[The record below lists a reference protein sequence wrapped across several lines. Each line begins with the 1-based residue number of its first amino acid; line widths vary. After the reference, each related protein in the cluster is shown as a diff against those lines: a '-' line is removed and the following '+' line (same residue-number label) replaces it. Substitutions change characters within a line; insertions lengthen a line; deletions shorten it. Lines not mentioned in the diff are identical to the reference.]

1 MEEAEQPKVKTCL
14 TRLVSP
20 SLRTREA
27 GLEAATS
34 LVLEHAA
41 LELKPLALRRLV
53 AAVVIQWMASLSLA
67 GEKRWTQELEGSLL
81 LLATTVEGLP
91 FQVDDLV
98 LELLQERLPQG
109 AGVDVLRAGVVRL
122 CSSFLKSIG
131 GDNKAL
137 LISIIGEQLIL
148 IEDMELEAAAVRHIS
163 DLLKS
168 TPAIADDFRRVWTEA
183 SQQPLLFTAAAC
195 ALYPSAPASQGLKAT
210 LLDLYVKRVVQ
221 HKNPSTLTALG
232 LRKLGPFISSLTD
245 LDWESG
251 KEEGLEGALLKTI
264 RKAPE
269 GSSVL
274 VSAAV
279 SQIKPGS
286 LSLSFFAENG
296 AISAALRML
305 RSQALEV
312 RINGRTLLRGLVASS
327 YASVTKQT
335 IETLQG
341 KGSGGALT
349 QLWQRTEI
357 ANALAIIVESIPY
370 GVGRQEK
377 VALAS
382 ADVLPA
388 LFAAIDKESIDDIR
402 SLMACTAGMWL
413 ALLSNEIPPSIVDSL
428 KAGLTKVKSQ
438 AYLLAIVQAIS
449 ISKDVLEKI
458 VPVALALCSSS
469 AVKKPVASVQLETI
483 FSYRIIAECC
493 VISSEV
499 VQAAENG
506 KLWAIM
512 ASEPCVLYNKAC
524 HAIPAAAVSA
534 AEEGDQK
541 VNSSAFLDIDAALVA
556 IRDGQKSQVGSV
568 AESQMAIMSLACE
581 RGLSQSLSKGEV
593 PQGALECMLSCLL
606 HASPAVRKFSI
617 KSANAVCDSNP
628 KALPALLQSL
638 RDLLST
644 QVAQQ
649 EAFAAAARQ
658 KRAGGDDALVPT
670 VPSVTPASRL
680 SEVIPSLLQSVTP
693 STSSSKFVPVV
704 LSLCC
709 HPLTTGNSL
718 KRASRL
724 WALVQPRLID
734 ASAACG
740 SPSSLA
746 IEEQLKSLILLEVQD
761 DAEFTRK
768 CGQVATVLLAAES
781 GEWGRE
787 FVRTILLPALV
798 VALGKDELIALTP
811 EEVNGFL
818 NPQAAL
824 DAAVASVTELA
835 VDLRITN
842 ADRKKDGPR
851 SARRG
856 NFGADFVE
864 DEDWA
869 ERVKADKLKKAQQQ
883 KMGGEG
889 DDVVSKKR
897 AELDVLNGRIG
908 KIVYRA
914 RRLLQALGFMI
925 EQCGKRGDSE
935 LQPLVH
941 ETSVSILSSIT
952 HLLPCPLVEKDA
964 MSTLLQ
970 LCNSSIDS
978 LMAPLVRDL
987 ADTIRL
993 IAIHVSPSQE
1003 ELVVG
1008 TFGTAAGGK
1017 KAAKDRENL
1026 QKRLKKM
1033 VEHSGPPSRL
1043 LKGLAAFV
1051 GRAGQARY
1059 VPSPYTVQLLFP
1071 IFRGL
1076 LQLPALV
1083 TGCELTFT
1091 LFDCVWPSTEDLPTE
1106 LTRLFKPALELCLV
1120 VMAQLR
1126 VEPSPETTILRIV
1139 GQVSRLLQQK
1149 NGSLAESALEPLLGD
1164 LGMCSAATNVRLACV
1179 RALSFVARSSTTSL
1193 SNTLSC
1199 RLYQAKY
1206 DSEDAVKDLATTI
1219 LGELVSAGR
1228 APSLPAQFI
1237 EVYLALFN
1245 HETAGVREAA
1255 SRSLATGLHVH
1266 ADLAAKVVAELQS
1279 VYKGALPTPPS
1290 IKTKD
1295 KGLDFGL
1302 APKKSIAVADKVVSS
1317 TPVAVDDKGANLRCA
1332 VATAIATLGSEKSLS
1347 QQGNSDLILQVLD
1360 FLLTSGVVDP
1370 SDDVRNAM
1378 VTAGRSFVDGY
1389 AATLST
1395 SILSVLNTVL
1405 KRQPVKGEDLV
1416 AYDHRHEAAV
1426 VFLGV
1431 TGRHLDKDDP
1441 NVVGIVETLV
1451 DALKI
1456 PAESVQRAV
1465 AECLSPLVQA
1475 IKTSDRVNE
1484 IFSRLMTQVTDAGT
1498 YGERRGSAFGI
1509 SAFVKGMGITSLKQ
1523 HDVINRLR
1531 EACENGTVNARQGG
1545 FGAFECLSERLGMLF
1560 EPYITTIVPILLK
1573 SFSHASDHVREAA
1586 QLAAKVIMGRL
1597 SAHGVKVVLTPILT
1611 SLPTETAWKTRQEAI
1626 RLLGTM
1632 AHCAPKQLASCL
1644 PQIIP
1649 RLVEAG
1655 YDPHPKVKE
1664 AAKNAMS
1671 DISSVIKNPEV
1682 SRLSPVLLAALSD
1695 PANKTKEALEA
1706 LLECEFMHSI
1716 DAPSLALLVPILGR
1730 ALKDRGADLKRKS
1743 AAITGNMMTM
1753 VSDPKFL
1760 VPYLATV
1767 LPGLRDCL
1775 LDPIPDVRAT
1785 SAKALGC
1792 LIAGV
1797 GEEEELADLVPWLTT
1812 TLCTEASPVE
1822 RSGAA
1827 QGLAEVCLALGG
1839 NRVVD
1844 VLQQTLPLHLSTKG
1858 AAREGLLWL
1867 LSFLPAVLQE
1877 SFADHIA
1884 TTLPVVLSGLSDSID
1899 SVREV
1904 AMRAGQ
1910 IMVSTLGKTH
1920 TLELLPSLC
1929 DGMFDGDWHI
1939 RHSSVMLLGELL
1951 YLIGDTK
1958 ASGVVDADDD
1968 NDDDG
1973 GMGST
1978 SRVSATIRAHLGSET
1993 TDHMLASLYIVR
2005 SDTSNMVRQSAL
2017 QVWKS
2022 VVSNTPRTL
2031 VEIMSE
2037 LVAQMVEKLS
2047 ADTSELRIVAG
2058 RALGEV
2064 VRKLGDRVLPA
2075 VVPHLRAGLE
2085 GGDLGMREG
2094 VCLGLAEILQA
2105 STRRQ
2110 IEDYISVLVPAL
2122 EQGLCD
2128 QSEVVRS
2135 QAAKAFQTM
2144 CKALGPRAIEDVLPS
2159 LITKVAKAKE
2169 VGEEPNLALLGL
2181 REIVAAKPRD
2191 ILEYLLPKFF
2201 VSPMLESSAF
2211 VLGAVA
2217 DVSGS
2222 VLQYH
2227 FGLIIPGYCRELIA
2241 ASADEGATSRLA
2253 VLKESASNVMASVS
2267 TSGVN
2272 SLCHD
2277 VKAIVEHENSTKH
2290 RRWGCWFL
2298 EQFVSRSKASFL
2310 DYVPIVLKYLLSR
2323 VAETDPP
2330 LLQAVSDA
2338 LAGVSSSVDM
2348 ESLMSHID
2356 FVRSC
2361 ISSTA
2366 SDARHSTSGHLLLNS
2381 EGEVELPLFSV
2392 PKSLE
2397 PLMAIFLHGVMNG
2410 NPQVRENA
2418 ADAIGEIAILTNPAA
2433 LKPYLIKSTG
2443 PLIRVVGDR
2452 IPSNVKTSILQVR
2465 FALPISLTSIFHA
2478 QQISHPNATSSNH
2491 NQTLAILL
2499 DRGALG
2505 LKAFAPQLQTTFV
2518 KALSDPSKQTRSKAT
2533 QALGK
2538 LMVISARVDPLLTEL
2553 ASLCSGAESNAIR
2566 CSLLEALA
2574 VVLDKG
2580 GNAATAP
2587 ILEKVKSVVLNHS
2600 MDEDDS
2606 LRLAASAC
2614 SGKLAAYLDAVAV
2627 GDLILDLCCDV
2638 KDPSSAGRLL
2648 SVGEIMRHAGKKLDV
2663 VRADAFKFL
2672 ADGFRSDKPAVI
2684 NACCCALLSAFTFPS
2699 HTGAEAK
2706 KEEYTACIV
2715 ETMHEFVASLVACS
2729 SNKDRTEDTRRQ
2741 ALTALKL
2748 AAQIDPEAM
2757 RTHGKM
2763 VLTAVLE
2770 GMRDTLNFRI
2780 KAQAERIYYIMT
2792 EGASQPLVAALCGH
2806 SSSEDA
2812 AFLRSISKKIAAM
2825 PQHESA
2831 DEW

>member
-1 MEEAEQPKVKTCL
+1 
-14 TRLVSP
+14 
-20 SLRTREA
+20 
-27 GLEAATS
+27 
-34 LVLEHAA
+34 
-41 LELKPLALRRLV
+41 
-53 AAVVIQWMASLSLA
+53 
-67 GEKRWTQELEGSLL
+67 
-81 LLATTVEGLP
+81 
-91 FQVDDLV
+91 
-98 LELLQERLPQG
+98 
-109 AGVDVLRAGVVRL
+109 
-122 CSSFLKSIG
+122 
-131 GDNKAL
+131 
-137 LISIIGEQLIL
+137 
-148 IEDMELEAAAVRHIS
+148 
-163 DLLKS
+163 
-168 TPAIADDFRRVWTEA
+168 
-183 SQQPLLFTAAAC
+183 
-195 ALYPSAPASQGLKAT
+195 
-210 LLDLYVKRVVQ
+210 
-221 HKNPSTLTALG
+221 
-232 LRKLGPFISSLTD
+232 
-245 LDWESG
+245 
-251 KEEGLEGALLKTI
+251 
-264 RKAPE
+264 
-269 GSSVL
+269 
-274 VSAAV
+274 
-279 SQIKPGS
+279 
-286 LSLSFFAENG
+286 
-296 AISAALRML
+296 
-305 RSQALEV
+305 
-312 RINGRTLLRGLVASS
+312 
-327 YASVTKQT
+327 
-335 IETLQG
+335 
-341 KGSGGALT
+341 
-349 QLWQRTEI
+349 
-357 ANALAIIVESIPY
+357 
-370 GVGRQEK
+370 
-377 VALAS
+377 
-382 ADVLPA
+382 
-388 LFAAIDKESIDDIR
+388 
-402 SLMACTAGMWL
+402 
-413 ALLSNEIPPSIVDSL
+413 
-428 KAGLTKVKSQ
+428 
-438 AYLLAIVQAIS
+438 
-449 ISKDVLEKI
+449 
-458 VPVALALCSSS
+458 
-469 AVKKPVASVQLETI
+469 
-483 FSYRIIAECC
+483 
-493 VISSEV
+493 
-499 VQAAENG
+499 
-506 KLWAIM
+506 
-512 ASEPCVLYNKAC
+512 
-524 HAIPAAAVSA
+524 
-534 AEEGDQK
+534 
-541 VNSSAFLDIDAALVA
+541 
-556 IRDGQKSQVGSV
+556 
-568 AESQMAIMSLACE
+568 
-581 RGLSQSLSKGEV
+581 
-593 PQGALECMLSCLL
+593 
-606 HASPAVRKFSI
+606 
-617 KSANAVCDSNP
+617 
-628 KALPALLQSL
+628 
-638 RDLLST
+638 
-644 QVAQQ
+644 
-649 EAFAAAARQ
+649 
-658 KRAGGDDALVPT
+658 
-670 VPSVTPASRL
+670 
-680 SEVIPSLLQSVTP
+680 
-693 STSSSKFVPVV
+693 
-704 LSLCC
+704 
-709 HPLTTGNSL
+709 
-718 KRASRL
+718 
-724 WALVQPRLID
+724 
-734 ASAACG
+734 
-740 SPSSLA
+740 
-746 IEEQLKSLILLEVQD
+746 
-761 DAEFTRK
+761 
-768 CGQVATVLLAAES
+768 
-781 GEWGRE
+781 
-787 FVRTILLPALV
+787 
-798 VALGKDELIALTP
+798 LGKDQLIALTP
-811 EEVNGFL
+811 DEVNGFL

-897 AELDVLNGRIG
+897 AELDELNGYIG

-925 EQCGKRGDSE
+925 EQCGKHADTK
-935 LQPLVH
+935 LQPLLL
-941 ETSVSILSSIT
+941 ETNVSILSSVT

-964 MSTLLQ
+964 VSTLLQ

-978 LMAPLVRDL
+978 LMVPLVRDMV
-987 ADTIRL
+987 DTIRL

-1091 LFDCVWPSTEDLPTE
+1091 LFDCVWPSTEDLPIE
-1106 LTRLFKPALELCLV
+1106 LTRLCKPALELCLV
-1120 VMAQLR
+1120 VMSQLR

-1139 GQVSRLLQQK
+1139 GQISRLLQQK
-1149 NGSLAESALEPLLGD
+1149 KGVLAESALEPLLGD

-1206 DSEDAVKDLATTI
+1206 DSEDAVKDLATTM
-1219 LGELVSAGR
+1219 LGELVSAGC

-1237 EVYLALFN
+1237 EVYLPLFN
-1245 HETAGVREAA
+1245 HETAGVRDAA
-1255 SRSLATGLHVH
+1255 SRALATGLQVH
-1266 ADLAAKVVAELQS
+1266 SDLAAKVVAELQS
-1279 VYKGALPTPPS
+1279 IYKGALPIPPS

-1302 APKKSIAVADKVVSS
+1302 PPKKSLPVADKIASS
-1317 TPVAVDDKGANLRCA
+1317 TPVAVDDKFSTLRCA
-1332 VATAIATLGSEKSLS
+1332 VATAVATLGSEKSLS
-1347 QQGNSDLILQVLD
+1347 QQGNNSDLILQVLD
-1360 FLLTSGVVDP
+1360 FLLANGVVDP
-1370 SDDVRNAM
+1370 SDEVRNAM

-1389 AATLST
+1389 AATLSS

-1431 TGRHLDKDDP
+1431 TGRHLDKEDP
-1441 NVVGIVETLV
+1441 HVVGIVETLV

-1484 IFSRLMTQVTDAGT
+1484 IFSRLMTQVTDAAT

-1632 AHCAPKQLASCL
+1632 VHCAPKQLASCL

-1649 RLVEAG
+1649 RLVEAS

-1760 VPYLATV
+1760 VPYLAAV

-1929 DGMFDGDWHI
+1929 EGMFDGDWHI

-1958 ASGVVDADDD
+1958 ASGIVDGDDD
-1968 NDDDG
+1968 DDDDG

-1978 SRVSATIRAHLGSET
+1978 SRVSATIRVHLGSET
-1993 TDHMLASLYIVR
+1993 THHMLASLYIVR

-2135 QAAKAFQTM
+2135 QAAKAFQTL

-2217 DVSGS
+2217 DVSGA

-2241 ASADEGATSRLA
+2241 ASADEGAASRLA

-2277 VKAIVEHENSTKH
+2277 VKAIVEHESSTKH

-2366 SDARHSTSGHLLLNS
+2366 SDARHSASGHLLLNLD
-2381 EGEVELPLFSV
+2381 GEVELPLFSV

-2465 FALPISLTSIFHA
+2465 FVVHISSLNLSRNAYLTSHRHLS
-2478 QQISHPNATSSNH
+2478 QKQP
-2491 NQTLAILL
+2491 
-2499 DRGALG
+2499 DLG
-2505 LKAFAPQLQTTFV
+2505 NFARQGCFGSQGLCASTADHLCQG
-2518 KALSDPSKQTRSKAT
+2518 T
-2533 QALGK
+2533 Q
-2538 LMVISARVDPLLTEL
+2538 RPFQ
-2553 ASLCSGAESNAIR
+2553 
-2566 CSLLEALA
+2566 
-2574 VVLDKG
+2574 
-2580 GNAATAP
+2580 
-2587 ILEKVKSVVLNHS
+2587 
-2600 MDEDDS
+2600 
-2606 LRLAASAC
+2606 
-2614 SGKLAAYLDAVAV
+2614 
-2627 GDLILDLCCDV
+2627 
-2638 KDPSSAGRLL
+2638 
-2648 SVGEIMRHAGKKLDV
+2648 
-2663 VRADAFKFL
+2663 ADAFQ
-2672 ADGFRSDKPAVI
+2672 S
-2684 NACCCALLSAFTFPS
+2684 
-2699 HTGAEAK
+2699 
-2706 KEEYTACIV
+2706 Y
-2715 ETMHEFVASLVACS
+2715 ASP
-2729 SNKDRTEDTRRQ
+2729 RQ
-2741 ALTALKL
+2741 A
-2748 AAQIDPEAM
+2748 
-2757 RTHGKM
+2757 HG
-2763 VLTAVLE
+2763 
-2770 GMRDTLNFRI
+2770 
-2780 KAQAERIYYIMT
+2780 
-2792 EGASQPLVAALCGH
+2792 H
-2806 SSSEDA
+2806 
-2812 AFLRSISKKIAAM
+2812 
-2825 PQHESA
+2825 
-2831 DEW
+2831 